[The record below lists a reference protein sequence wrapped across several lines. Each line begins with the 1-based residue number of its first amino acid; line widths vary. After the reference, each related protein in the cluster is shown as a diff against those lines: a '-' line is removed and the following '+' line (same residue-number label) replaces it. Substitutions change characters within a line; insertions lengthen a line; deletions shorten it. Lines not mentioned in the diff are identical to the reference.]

1 MENSGI
7 LACTLILV
15 ISFGFLGVGTFL
27 EFRKMNQN
35 RYTGNERITNATVF
49 SAFLDK
55 FFS

>member
-35 RYTGNERITNATVF
+35 SYTGNERISNATVF